1 MRWSVPV
8 RIGAGFGLAIVLLGL
23 AGWVGYESTRQLIGT
38 LGDVAHSHA
47 VIEALQ
53 SVRSEIQSVESETRG
68 YAISGDPDMLARR
81 NQAAAAVPLMLAR
94 LRSIV
99 PDRSYEVRLAELD
112 GLLAQSLAWH
122 ARVLDAYRTS
132 GQSAASALIRTGE
145 GGRIMARIE
154 RTIDAMRRDERG
166 LLEAREGRARTDASE
181 TLWMLFGVGAAACG
195 LLALALGLML
205 RDIRRRESVE
215 AALRESQARLQAIL
229 DNTNAVIYVKD
240 LDSRYLLANR
250 GFEKALGVSRDQ
262 VIGRRVHDLL
272 PPAVADDFAEH
283 DRQVLG
289 ATHALTFEESIP
301 GTNGSAHT
309 YISVKSALRHADG
322 SAYAIC
328 GISTDITDLKK
339 AEAERTRL
347 RTFLDSI
354 IENLPHMVFVKDA
367 QELRFVRFNKAG
379 ESLLGFSRR
388 DLIGKNDYDF
398 FPKEEADFFTSKDRE
413 VLASGQQLDIP
424 EEPIQTKSGESRVLH
439 TKKVPILDA
448 GGRAMYLLGISEDI
462 TERRRIEQCLADLN
476 EGLRHRT
483 EELEATNQELEA
495 FSYSVSHDL
504 RAPLRHIAGF
514 ADLLKREAGD
524 ALDEKS
530 QRYIEKIVGAA
541 TRMGQLIDDL
551 LVFSRMG
558 RAQMRHTS
566 VDLAH
571 LVNEIVAELKEEAK
585 DRTIEWRIEPLPV
598 VRGDPA
604 MLRVA
609 LMNLLSNAVKYTRP
623 RPVAIIEVGTESR
636 EEGVVVHVRDN
647 GVGFEGQ
654 YRHKLFGVF
663 QRLHRP
669 EEFEGTGIGLANV
682 RRIIHRHGGTT
693 WAEGEAGSGACFYFS
708 LPGSGA
714 VTHNGQEAA

>member
-1 MRWSVPV
+1 
-8 RIGAGFGLAIVLLGL
+8 LAIVLLAV

-53 SVRSEIQSVESETRG
+53 GVGSEIQSVESETRG
-68 YAISGDPDMLARR
+68 YAISGDPGMLERR
-81 NQAAAAVPLMLAR
+81 NQAVAGVPRALAR
-94 LRSIV
+94 LRNIAS
-99 PDRSYEVRLAELD
+99 PRHEARLAELD
-112 GLLAQSLAWH
+112 GLLARSLAWH
-122 ARVLDAYRTS
+122 QRVLDAYRTS
-132 GQSAASALIRTGE
+132 GHPAAAALITSGE

-154 RTIDAMRRDERG
+154 TALDAMRREERA
-166 LLEAREGRARTDASE
+166 LLEARESRARTDAGE
-181 TLWMLFGVGAAACG
+181 TLWILFGVGAAACA
-195 LLALALGLML
+195 LLALALAMML
-205 RDIRRRESVE
+205 RDMRRRERVE
-215 AALRESQARLQAIL
+215 AALRESEARLQAIL

-240 LDSRYLLANR
+240 LDSRYVLANR
-250 GFEKALGVSRDQ
+250 GFEKALGVPREQ
-262 VIGRRVHDLL
+262 VMGRRTSDLL
-272 PPAVADDFAEH
+272 PATVAEEFAAH
-283 DRQVLG
+283 DAQVLDAAG
-289 ATHALTFEESIP
+289 ALTFEESLP
-301 GTNGSAHT
+301 GSNGAPHT
-309 YISVKSALRHADG
+309 YISVKSALRHEDG
-322 SAYAIC
+322 SPYAIC
-328 GISTDITDLKK
+328 GISTDITDLKR
-339 AEAERTRL
+339 AEAERARL

-354 IENLPHMVFVKDA
+354 IENLPNMVFVKDA

-413 VLASGQQLDIP
+413 VLSSGQQLDIP
-424 EEPIQTKSGESRVLH
+424 EEPIQTKSGETRVLH
-439 TKKVPILDA
+439 TKKVPILDG
-448 GGRAMYLLGISEDI
+448 GGRPIYLLGISEDI
-462 TERRRIEQCLADLN
+462 TERRRIEQRLADLN
-476 EGLRHRT
+476 EGLRRRT
-483 EELEATNQELEA
+483 EELEASNQELEA

-514 ADLLKREAGD
+514 ADLLERGAGE

-530 QRYIEKIVGAA
+530 RRYVEKIVGAA

-571 LVNEIVAELKEEAK
+571 LVSEIVAELKEEAK

-623 RPVAIIEVGTESR
+623 RPVAIIEVGAESR

-682 RRIIHRHGGTT
+682 RRIVLRHGGTT
-693 WAEGEAGSGACFYFS
+693 WAEGEVGSGACFYFS
-708 LPGSGA
+708 LPGTGA
-714 VTHNGQEAA
+714 LPHDGREAA